1 MKVKILKIILASA
14 EISII
19 FLIGLLMKVP
29 INIDILITGL
39 FCIIKMLCKRGKHN
53 MHYKSWYRCIVWSTL
68 TFLSLYLLSNL
79 DVISIIILT
88 ILTAILSTDFSNITE
103 VVQWKGKE
111 SKYQDIIDYIKYNP
125 LNDDLL
131 EFEEKLKK
139 TDSMLYMLYKY
150 RFKDEKTFTEISE
163 LLRIETNRITE
174 LLDKIAFALRMYCK
188 I

>member
-1 MKVKILKIILASA
+1 MRTKVLKIILASA

-39 FCIIKMLCKRGKHN
+39 FCIIKMICKKGKHN
-53 MHYKSWYRCIVWSTL
+53 MHYKSWYRCIIWSTL

-79 DVISIIILT
+79 DIISIIILT
-88 ILTAILSTDFSNITE
+88 TLTAILSTDFSNITE

-125 LNDDLL
+125 FANDLL
-131 EFEEKLKK
+131 DFERKLKEN
-139 TDSMLYMLYKY
+139 DNMLYMLYKY
-150 RFKDEKTFTEISE
+150 RFKDNKTFSEISE
-163 LLRIETNRITE
+163 LLYIETNRITE
-174 LLDKIAFALRMYCK
+174 LLDKIAFAMRMYCK